1 MTQNDNTMNEKCINH
16 FSEMSLHLIYF
27 LVLHASYVTP
37 YK

>member
-16 FSEMSLHLIYF
+16 FSEMSLQLINF
-27 LVLHASYVTP
+27 LVLYASYVTP